1 MHTRTVLIERM
12 RHVNGGHQPADADAD
27 VTALKWESINEEL
40 KGLGVPSTLRA
51 ELRSK
56 AIGDWQAM
64 LLYGSWARGD
74 ADVDSDLDVLLL
86 NADTSYR
93 SGRNEQISLA
103 QYSCVDVANLT
114 GTLFGFHLVRD
125 GIILHDTGDQL
136 ARALAEILPPAPGSI
151 ITRVSSLTPVLDV
164 SESDRREYIEG
175 LTKVARY
182 LLRTAMYAQALDEGR
197 PCFSVREIAI
207 RNYDAS
213 LEAVLSSHEA
223 VRPAASPETFDDLR
237 RRLTAALG
245 SLAPNP
251 YGTLH
256 GLIEGSWTDN
266 RELSNFATLIL
277 AGEEDALPYD
287 ELPRV
292 TL

>member
-1 MHTRTVLIERM
+1 M
-12 RHVNGGHQPADADAD
+12 RHVTGGHRLAGADAA
-27 VTALKWESINEEL
+27 VTSPGWQPINEKL
-40 KGLGVPSTLRA
+40 RGLGVPPTLRVD
-51 ELRSK
+51 LRSK
-56 AIGDWQAM
+56 AIGNWQAM

-86 NADTSYR
+86 NANTNYR
-93 SGRNEQISLA
+93 SSRDGQISLA
-103 QYSCVDVANLT
+103 RYNSDDVANLS

-136 ARALAEILPPAPGSI
+136 ARALAAIQPPDPGSI
-151 ITRVSSLTPVLDV
+151 IARVRVLTPVLDV
-164 SESDRREYIEG
+164 SEADRREYLEG
-175 LTKVARY
+175 LTKVGRY

-207 RNYDAS
+207 RNHDAA
-213 LEAVLSSHEA
+213 LKAVLSSHEA
-223 VRPAASPETFDDLR
+223 VRPAASLEVFDDLR
-237 RRLTAALG
+237 RRLTAVIGPLT
-245 SLAPNP
+245 PNP

-256 GLIEGSWTDN
+256 GLIEGSWVDN
-266 RELSNFATLIL
+266 RELSNFATLVL
-277 AGEEDALPYD
+277 AGEEDELPYD